1 MQSKKIKII
10 HLITGLGIGGAEA
23 ALRDLVLGI
32 DKDQFESV
40 VVSIQPK
47 REIADQIEPAGIRVI
62 YLNGVPS
69 NGFGFFTLI
78 KVVRDEMPNILHTQ
92 LFHADMMGRL
102 VGFMMRVPKI
112 ISTLQNVT
120 FGGRLREWLLMLTR
134 GMVDEYVAVSK
145 IVLDHTIKLGI
156 ARKEKSHVIYNAVDV
171 EKYKPVENRV
181 ELRNKL
187 GIDVTKKI
195 IVSTGRLIEQKGFP
209 YLMEAMQSLYVEKN
223 IHDIQLI
230 ILGEGPDR
238 FQLEH
243 IQKSL
248 PKDLVVLAGAV
259 LNVVEY
265 LQVADIFV
273 MSSVW
278 EGCSVALIEAGAV
291 GLPVVATPVGVA
303 PELIIDNRN
312 GILIPIQDAR
322 ALAQAL
328 YRLLILSPED
338 RQIFGTHLR
347 NSVTKRFSADTMI
360 HDYEKLFKELKK

>member
-32 DKDQFESV
+32 DRDRFESV
-40 VVSIQPK
+40 VVSIQSK

-62 YLNGVPS
+62 YLNGAIG
-69 NGFGFFTLI
+69 NGFGFLKLI
-78 KVVRDEMPNILHTQ
+78 AVLRNEKPDVLHTQ
-92 LFHADMMGRL
+92 LFHADIMGRL
-102 VGFMMRVPKI
+102 AGFIARVPKN

-120 FGGRLREWLLMLTR
+120 FGGKLREWLLVLTR
-134 GMVDEYVAVSK
+134 GLVDEHVAVSN
-145 IVLDHTIKLGI
+145 IVLDHTAKLGI
-156 ARKEKSHVIYNAVDV
+156 ARKEKSHVIYNAVNV
-171 EKYKPVENRV
+171 EKYKPTSHRE

-187 GIDVTKKI
+187 GLDVTKKI

-243 IQKSL
+243 IQKSF

-265 LQVADIFV
+265 LQAADIFV

-303 PELIIDNRN
+303 PELIVDNHN
-312 GILIPIQDAR
+312 GILIPIQDTR

-338 RQIFGTHLR
+338 RQVFGTHLR

-360 HDYEKLFKELKK
+360 HDYEKLFTEFKK

>member
-1 MQSKKIKII
+1 MSTKKIKII

-32 DKDQFESV
+32 DRDRFESV
-40 VVSIQPK
+40 VVSIQSK

-69 NGFGFFTLI
+69 NGFGFFSLI
-78 KVVRDEMPNILHTQ
+78 KVLRDEKPDMLHTQ
-92 LFHADMMGRL
+92 LFHADIMGRL

-120 FGGRLREWLLMLTR
+120 FGGRLREWLLVLTR

-171 EKYKPVENRV
+171 EKYKPVENRA

-209 YLMEAMQSLYVEKN
+209 YLMEAMRSLYTEKRMQ
-223 IHDIQLI
+223 DIQLI
-230 ILGEGPDR
+230 ILGEGCDR
-238 FQLEH
+238 SQLEH
-243 IQKSL
+243 IQKSF

-265 LQVADIFV
+265 LQAADIFV

-303 PELIIDNRN
+303 PELIVDSHN
-312 GILIPIQDAR
+312 GILVPIRDTDA
-322 ALAQAL
+322 LVHAL
-328 YRLLILSPED
+328 YRLLTMSEQD
-338 RQIFGTHLR
+338 RGVLGKSLHHD
-347 NSVTKRFSADTMI
+347 VMKRFSATTMV
-360 HDYEKLFKELKK
+360 HDYETLFIELKK